1 MASLLL
7 ASGAKELRH
16 ALPHSRIMVHQP
28 HGGAS
33 VISHRTF
40 NCFYF
45 DLLYVMSKFKC
56 QSSSE
61 SNFKQ
66 ILNLNRCEQK
76 RGVRN
81 IYFLTLRM

>member
-33 VISHRTF
+33 VRRS
-40 NCFYF
+40 
-45 DLLYVMSKFKC
+45 LYLKTCVLKKI
-56 QSSSE
+56 
-61 SNFKQ
+61 
-66 ILNLNRCEQK
+66 ILSRVKKLPIVVYN
-76 RGVRN
+76 
-81 IYFLTLRM
+81 

>member
-33 VISHRTF
+33 VSHGTG
-40 NCFYF
+40 NLCT
-45 DLLYVMSKFKC
+45 LLYLF
-56 QSSSE
+56 
-61 SNFKQ
+61 
-66 ILNLNRCEQK
+66 
-76 RGVRN
+76 
-81 IYFLTLRM
+81 

>member
-33 VISHRTF
+33 VSCRTRITLVP
-40 NCFYF
+40 CR
-45 DLLYVMSKFKC
+45 
-56 QSSSE
+56 
-61 SNFKQ
+61 
-66 ILNLNRCEQK
+66 IL
-76 RGVRN
+76 
-81 IYFLTLRM
+81 F

>member
-33 VISHRTF
+33 VSHGTG
-40 NCFYF
+40 NLCT
-45 DLLYVMSKFKC
+45 LL
-56 QSSSE
+56 
-61 SNFKQ
+61 
-66 ILNLNRCEQK
+66 
-76 RGVRN
+76 
-81 IYFLTLRM
+81 

>member
-40 NCFYF
+40 Y
-45 DLLYVMSKFKC
+45 
-56 QSSSE
+56 
-61 SNFKQ
+61 
-66 ILNLNRCEQK
+66 NLST
-76 RGVRN
+76 
-81 IYFLTLRM
+81 LTVLS